1 MLKTVKK
8 WKWDSGRHPP
18 PLFFQN
24 SHIFPF
30 FFGGNV
36 PNNFMILDRLLL
48 SEFDSLIFVI
58 FLIISEVTRKADC
71 SNKGLVVGTKERK
84 GGEGRAAERGGGQEG
99 WRHGG
104 HNCHEEHMAEVAE
117 SLHG

>member
-1 MLKTVKK
+1 
-8 WKWDSGRHPP
+8 
-18 PLFFQN
+18 
-24 SHIFPF
+24 
-30 FFGGNV
+30 
-36 PNNFMILDRLLL
+36 MILDRLLL

-58 FLIISEVTRKADC
+58 FLIISEVTRIADC
-71 SNKGLVVGTKERK
+71 SNKGLVVRTKERK
-84 GGEGRAAERGGGQEG
+84 GREGGAAERGGGQEG

>member
-1 MLKTVKK
+1 MNK
-8 WKWDSGRHPP
+8 
-18 PLFFQN
+18 
-24 SHIFPF
+24 
-30 FFGGNV
+30 
-36 PNNFMILDRLLL
+36 NFLILGRLLL
-48 SEFDSLIFVI
+48 CEFDSLIFVI
-58 FLIISEVTRKADC
+58 FLIISEVTRIADC